1 MSCHRPAPL
10 VGSSSKPDGEGGAAN
25 ASAARSVEMLK
36 EVIEGATYDAVAARF
51 GVTRTAVE
59 RRIKCIATRLC
70 RTVGVEGM
78 NEQGAVFVRR
88 LRKHRLAVA
97 SALTKFDVP
106 TSYGPRTPRVL
117 SNEEVARA
125 VRRIQRRSN
134 RPWHDQALFYIL
146 FVTGARPLE
155 IARLEV
161 ADYLQPD
168 GSVKRESQLRAEVAL
183 AGKPRPLYFASRTLD
198 ELLAPYL
205 RERLELKLGLGETG
219 RFRGLDPRS
228 RLFLSAT
235 GEGFRITPY
244 GRAGQRR
251 YLCSEILDTYRRLF
265 RYTELEDITALSAR
279 RTLATRLFERGADE
293 IQVGLLLGIGQRRA
307 VRELLQRPRPELSE
321 LVLDPI

>member
-1 MSCHRPAPL
+1 
-10 VGSSSKPDGEGGAAN
+10 
-25 ASAARSVEMLK
+25 MLK
-36 EVIEGATYDAVAARF
+36 EVIEGATYDKVAARF

-78 NEQGAVFVRR
+78 NEKAACFVRR

-97 SALTKFDVP
+97 SALTRFELPVWRESR
-106 TSYGPRTPRVL
+106 TSRIF
-117 SNEEVARA
+117 SNEEIARA
-125 VRRIQRRSN
+125 VRCIRRRSN
-134 RPWHDQALFYIL
+134 RPRHDQALFHIL

-161 ADYLQPD
+161 ADYLQAD
-168 GSVKRESQLRAEVAL
+168 GSVKRESQLRGEVAL
-183 AGKPRPLYFASRTLD
+183 AGKPRPLYFASTTLD

-205 RERLELKLGLGETG
+205 QERLELQLGLGEPG

-265 RYTELEDITALSAR
+265 RYSELEDITALSAR
-279 RTLATRLFERGADE
+279 RTLATRLCERGADE
-293 IQVGLLLGIGQRRA
+293 IQVGLLLGIGQRGA
-307 VRELLQRPRPELSE
+307 VRELLQRPKPRPSE
-321 LVLDPI
+321 LMVDLI